1 MSLAFEPGVSPPAG
15 SPPAPAPGG
24 LGPALAGWAVVVL
37 GAVVLLGVVDAIPGY
52 ISGRPRGVTPVGTVE
67 QAERRLG
74 GRLRLPAYFP
84 DSLRWPPVTVDIY
97 LGPPAAAAM
106 AFDGAKGS
114 AVRLVVCQT
123 LEPAQSMPVKLLP
136 PGLFL
141 EAARTKVGDDRG
153 TLTRIQLDDGRIVH
167 ELTWQDAGRLLV
179 LRFDGSVE
187 QLMML
192 ARSMNADRL

>member
-1 MSLAFEPGVSPPAG
+1 
-15 SPPAPAPGG
+15 
-24 LGPALAGWAVVVL
+24 
-37 GAVVLLGVVDAIPGY
+37 VDAIPGY
-52 ISGRPRGVTPVGTVE
+52 ISGRPRGVTPVGTIE

-84 DSLRWPPVTVDIY
+84 ESLRWPPVSVDIY
-97 LGPPAAAAM
+97 PGPPAAAAI
-106 AFDGAKGS
+106 AFAGADGP
-114 AVRLVVCQT
+114 AVRLVLCQT
-123 LEPAQSMPVKLLP
+123 LGPAQSMPVKLLP

-141 EAARTKVGDDRG
+141 EAARTTVGGEQG

-187 QLMML
+187 QLMTL
-192 ARSMNADRL
+192 ARSLNADRP